1 MTIKS
6 YHCTSNA
13 NLTAIKTGEGS
24 YNGIFVS
31 LANPCYDYGEH
42 TYLVEFDSICEKS
55 DIQDYIDAH
64 TEILET
70 HPRFNADCD
79 YSDWDNQETVEEYI
93 SNQALRAKIA
103 IELGFDAV
111 EENDGFLVVNG
122 KVTYLGKSRSEE
134 VEDFVNDN

>member
-42 TYLVEFDSICEKS
+42 TYLVEFDSICSTS
-55 DIQDYIDAH
+55 DIEDYLDEHPDFLDAH
-64 TEILET
+64 
-70 HPRFNADCD
+70 PNFVADFDEAVEDDC
-79 YSDWDNQETVEEYI
+79 YFENQK
-93 SNQALRAKIA
+93 LRAHIA
-103 IELGFDAV
+103 VELGFDAV
-111 EENDGFLVVNG
+111 EENDGFLVING